1 MPSKHVFT
9 VREEE
14 AILLYAILKGYKIS
28 FGKIIEISILSYQSS
43 KFRGHMPHPLI
54 ITHLCIKGGITFN
67 RYEENTY
74 PKTSLLTLTTFTKP
88 SSNKGKGKL
97 KEVED

>member
-1 MPSKHVFT
+1 
-9 VREEE
+9 
-14 AILLYAILKGYKIS
+14 
-28 FGKIIEISILSYQSS
+28 
-43 KFRGHMPHPLI
+43 MPHPSI

-67 RYEENTY
+67 RYEEKTC

-97 KEVED
+97 KEVEDEGRNGNPDDHARVASIENRKHARQGSASLD